1 MRTILITE
9 DQLDSIVNKDE
20 EMSDDESKI
29 YCDKSELTDDDIKHY
44 QDLVKS
50 ANIDNVKI
58 LEDDED
64 GNILSYVIN
73 INGASIPKCL
83 IMFEAQIPN
92 ENTDFYRRGLVQLH
106 IILDTS
112 LQRLGLGTKL
122 YTVYLYKIGN
132 IYSGAGYRHN
142 DRDIPKI
149 YDKLSK
155 NKDFIVW
162 SDTNDICIGMDGKAD
177 RKDYFALYKNRLDKF
192 V

>member
-9 DQLDSIVNKDE
+9 DQLDSIVNQDE

-29 YCDKSELTDDDIKHY
+29 YCGKSELTDDDIKHY

-50 ANIDNVKI
+50 ACIDNIKI
-58 LEDDED
+58 LEDDEND
-64 GNILSYVIN
+64 SILSYVIN
-73 INGASIPKCL
+73 INGESIPKCL

-106 IILDTS
+106 IVLDTS

-142 DRDIPKI
+142 DKDIQKI

-162 SDTNDICIGMDGKAD
+162 SDANDMCIGMDGKAD
-177 RKDYFALYKNRLDKF
+177 RKDYFALYKNRLDNF